1 LAPPLGGFRILARA
15 SPHHRMLQPQQR
27 RRSAR
32 ELYVGLY
39 QLLPLSITQGQDRGL
54 MNRAE
59 VSQARFNEL
68 TDPARRLSTDARV
81 QIFMDQWVLSWP
93 SYEA

>member
-1 LAPPLGGFRILARA
+1 
-15 SPHHRMLQPQQR
+15 
-27 RRSAR
+27 
-32 ELYVGLY
+32 
-39 QLLPLSITQGQDRGL
+39 